1 MFFGNGKGYYFPF
14 FPSLLFLS
22 PLEFFFSPFLAFPS
36 FFCFSAFGE
45 EVFFPLEADF
55 FLPGGMISGEALSAE
70 IPSVKALSGAV
81 LSVIRGAGAGL
92 AKAAVGG
99 DFFSG
104 IGGISGDAGAGAA
117 AGSGMYSR
125 ISLISQFK
133 RAQRVSSV
141 WVDTCM
147 FFFRRPICPALK

>member
-1 MFFGNGKGYYFPF
+1 MGRDITSPF
-14 FPSLLFLS
+14 FPLCSFYRLWSSFFLLFWLF
-22 PLEFFFSPFLAFPS
+22 PLFSVFPLLGRK
-36 FFCFSAFGE
+36 F
-45 EVFFPLEADF
+45 FFPLEADF

-104 IGGISGDAGAGAA
+104 IGRISGDAGAGAA

-133 RAQRVSSV
+133 RVQRVSSV
-141 WVDTCM
+141 WVDTCI